1 MRHEGCRVDA
11 TPIGTVR
18 SETAFEPDPA
28 EASQA
33 IPVSPPGADAPS
45 VTAHRFVEIDLCF

>member
-28 EASQA
+28 GASRG
-33 IPVSPPGADAPS
+33 IPDSPLGAGAPS
-45 VTAHRFVEIDLCF
+45 VTAHRFVEIDLCS

>member
-18 SETAFEPDPA
+18 LATALEPEPA
-28 EASQA
+28 GAWLG
-33 IPVSPPGADAPS
+33 IPVSPLGAGAPS
-45 VTAHRFVEIDLCF
+45 VTAHRFVEIDLCC